1 MVTGTEVCGPSTVGS
16 CKVMIPRTTFRQ
28 TLLDA
33 GSQTR
38 PFFWRRGTHR
48 GKPQRAT
55 TNQMGLLLRWTPHQS
70 RDVDPGA
77 VEKARS
83 RMQTSLIQ
91 EGTVGIGRQKSKDRE
106 EPGQTRMDH
115 GKSMT
120 LSTKT
125 IGRGARSRAG
135 LYTGE
140 THG

>member
-16 CKVMIPRTTFRQ
+16 LKVMIPRTTFRQ
-28 TLLDA
+28 TLPDA

-55 TNQMGLLLRWTPHQS
+55 TNQMGLLLRRTPHQS

-83 RMQTSLIQ
+83 RYKVQNADIFNPGRDSRYRQAEIQ
-91 EGTVGIGRQKSKDRE
+91 GQRRTRSNTNGPREVHDAEYKDNR
-106 EPGQTRMDH
+106 
-115 GKSMT
+115 
-120 LSTKT
+120 
-125 IGRGARSRAG
+125 ARSKEQGRFV
-135 LYTGE
+135 
-140 THG
+140 HR